1 MSKQKRNIP
10 LARMAWRNTRRH
22 TRRTLL
28 TAMAVTVAV
37 AAVTYSFAH
46 LTGLLGDMVDAYAK
60 TESGHVRIRRD
71 GYTDRE
77 RLLPVHMNVRRL
89 SEVLS
94 MIRGHPGVEDAIP
107 RIRSM
112 VLVDGTASNKP
123 GLLLGVD
130 LEREESYLSPSS
142 ITEDGRLP
150 RAGRAEVLVG
160 KGFAE
165 KLGVGVGD
173 SLTVLGQTAYRSLG
187 GMRLAV
193 AGLAVTGFAYLDNT
207 ILILPLDQAQ
217 ILADLPDAATEV
229 LVFADDPEQ
238 ADPLAGSLQLQLA
251 DLGDLEVLSWKDQGP
266 LIRLLEMMRPI
277 MGIVM
282 GLLFI
287 MASLIIV
294 NTMLMTV
301 MERTREFGMQAALGM
316 RPSDIVRL
324 IVAEGLAIGVIG
336 TVVGGALGTGLAVWL
351 ETTGINIGAAA
362 GAVAGLP
369 FPQVLYPDW
378 KLLFTVYGAVVGL
391 VTAGVATLYPAFR
404 AIRLTPAEALRT

>member
-1 MSKQKRNIP
+1 MSRQRRNIP
-10 LARMAWRNTRRH
+10 LLRMAWRNTRRH

-28 TAMAVTVAV
+28 TAAAVTVAV

-60 TESGHVRIRRD
+60 MESGHVRIRQN

-94 MIRGHPGVEDAIP
+94 TVRSHPAVEDAIP

-112 VLVDGTASNKP
+112 VLVDGAASNKP

-130 LEREESYLSPSS
+130 LEREENYLSPSS
-142 ITEDGRLP
+142 IAEEGRLP

-187 GMRLAV
+187 GMRVAV
-193 AGLAVTGFAYLDNT
+193 AGLAVTGFPYLDNA
-207 ILILPLDQAQ
+207 ILIVPLDQAQ
-217 ILADLPDAATEV
+217 VMADLSNAATEV
-229 LVFADDPEQ
+229 LVFAKDPEQ
-238 ADPLAGSLQLQLA
+238 ADPVAGGLQSELAA
-251 DLGDLEVLSWKDQGP
+251 MGDLEVLSWKDQGP
-266 LIRLLEMMRPI
+266 LIRVIEMTRPI
-277 MGIVM
+277 MGIIM
-282 GLLFI
+282 ALLFL

-301 MERTREFGMQAALGM
+301 LERTREFGMQAALGM
-316 RPSDIVRL
+316 RPGDIVRL
-324 IVAEGLAIGVIG
+324 ILAEGLAIGVIG
-336 TVVGGALGTGLAVWL
+336 TAVGGAVGTGVAIWL
-351 ETTGINIGAAA
+351 ETSGINIGAAA

-369 FPQVLYPDW
+369 FQQVLYPDW
-378 KLLFTVYGAVVGL
+378 KLPFTVYGAVIGL
-391 VTAGVATLYPAFR
+391 ATAVVATLYPAWR
-404 AIRLTPAEALRT
+404 ASRLMPAEALRK

>member
-71 GYTDRE
+71 GYTERE

-94 MIRGHPGVEDAIP
+94 TIRGHPGVEDAIP

-160 KGFAE
+160 KGFAD

-229 LVFADDPEQ
+229 LVFADDPEE
-238 ADPLAGSLQLQLA
+238 ADPLATNLRSQLA
-251 DLGDLEVLSWKDQGP
+251 ALGDLEVLSWKDQGP

-369 FPQVLYPDW
+369 FQQVLYPDW

>member
-1 MSKQKRNIP
+1 MSKRRRNIP

-28 TAMAVTVAV
+28 TATAVTVAV
-37 AAVTYSFAH
+37 AAVTYAFAH
-46 LTGLLGDMVDAYAK
+46 LTGLMGDMVDAYAK
-60 TESGHVRIRRD
+60 MESGHVRIRRD
-71 GYTDRE
+71 GYTERE

-89 SEVLS
+89 SDVLS
-94 MIRGHPGVEDAIP
+94 TIRSHPGVEDAIP

-150 RAGRAEVLVG
+150 RASRAEVLVG

-207 ILILPLDQAQ
+207 ILIMPLDQAQ

-229 LVFADDPEQ
+229 LVFANDPEQ
-238 ADPLAGSLQLQLA
+238 ADPIAGRLQSELAA
-251 DLGDLEVLSWKDQGP
+251 LGDLEALSWKDQGP
-266 LIRLLEMMRPI
+266 LIRLIEMTLPI
-277 MGIVM
+277 MGIIM
-282 GLLFI
+282 GLLFL

-316 RPSDIVRL
+316 RPGDIVRL
-324 IVAEGLAIGVIG
+324 ILAEGLAIGVIG
-336 TVVGGALGTGLAVWL
+336 TVVGGALGTGVAIWL
-351 ETTGINIGAAA
+351 ETTGIDIGAAA

-369 FPQVLYPDW
+369 FQQVLYPDW
-378 KLLFTVYGAVVGL
+378 KLLFTVYGAVVGM
-391 VTAGVATLYPAFR
+391 VTAALATLYPAWR